1 MIACS
6 TSLHAGLPFSLEP
19 TSSVFAVGLIH
30 RNCYSRS
37 SVFSFFFLFLFFFF
51 FLLNSVVNPKILCYL
66 TYQQCLTE
74 LTFLPWNSSFA
85 CWIFLTS
92 STGHFQSLFYILLYS
107 VFLGMSQGF
116 GLFQTSLPKWSY
128 PGMKCCPTSACL
140 WLPHLSPLDQV
151 CMYLFISSPED
162 KYHESWDFISV
173 HILFSMTKTVSDTW
187 YVLIIS
193 HE

>member
-1 MIACS
+1 MQAYHSLLNPLQVSLQLALSTEIA
-6 TSLHAGLPFSLEP
+6 T
-19 TSSVFAVGLIH
+19 VGL
-30 RNCYSRS
+30 RCFL
-37 SVFSFFFLFLFFFF
+37 FSFFFFSFFF

-66 TYQQCLTE
+66 IYQQCLTE

-128 PGMKCCPTSACL
+128 PGMKCYPTSACL

-173 HILFSMTKTVSDTW
+173 HIFILND
-187 YVLIIS
+187 
-193 HE
+193 